1 MFDTWPVV
9 EKKDFTYIQQGYKYV
24 GQIYKGTDDFF
35 PLSLNE
41 VEYLKNSHNKKEVKF
56 TMEGINTL
64 YQNVLLSKVLKTLTF
79 TLNEQNMST

>member
-1 MFDTWPVV
+1 MILLPSNHDPLLSSGIAKLRTRDNKSSWERKNKRKMFDTWPVV

-41 VEYLKNSHNKKEVKF
+41 VKYLKIHTIKS
-56 TMEGINTL
+56 L
-64 YQNVLLSKVLKTLTF
+64 
-79 TLNEQNMST
+79 